1 MAIEFD
7 FEKQP
12 GRSNRKG
19 KGAPVRYGA
28 EEPLISI
35 ITAFYNDGSFLRQTC
50 QSVLDQTFP
59 WFEWIIVDDGSD
71 DEGSITV
78 LKEIS
83 AFDQRIKTI
92 RGEHKGI
99 DGSKVLGL
107 FIQA

>member
-19 KGAPVRYGA
+19 TGAPVQNGA

-35 ITAFYNDGSFLRQTC
+35 ITAFYNDGGFLRQTC

-92 RGEHKGI
+92 RGNTKGSLLPEI
-99 DGSKVLGL
+99 SG
-107 FIQA
+107 